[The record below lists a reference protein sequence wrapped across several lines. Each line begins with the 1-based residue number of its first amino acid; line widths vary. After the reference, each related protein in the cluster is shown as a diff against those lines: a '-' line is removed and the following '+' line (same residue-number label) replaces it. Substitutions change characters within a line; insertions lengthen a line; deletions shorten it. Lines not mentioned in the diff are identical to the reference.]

1 MLEEHLLAELEA
13 RDLPKL
19 NLALFTVLA
28 MRLRWG
34 DFVEAI
40 KHADRATLVAAQ
52 LGVPPVQYPTF
63 RAIGL
68 LGLGRYAEAWAS
80 LQREIVDDEHPFG
93 RLVRDLGVGLLRAE
107 LFDNAGAV
115 DLLTDVANRGREL
128 RRIWIEDW
136 AEAVKAVALARLG
149 RLEEVDWGRFDRP
162 EWPASTRAVPSS
174 PGACAA
180 SVSMPAT
187 CTMPASCWRSPTARW
202 WRRST

>member
-1 MLEEHLLAELEA
+1 MILNRAERMLARRYLLPGKGEGFIFVVAGFSVGA
-13 RDLPKL
+13 V
-19 NLALFTVLA
+19 AL
-28 MRLRWG
+28 G
-34 DFVEAI
+34 
-40 KHADRATLVAAQ
+40 VAA
-52 LGVPPVQYPTF
+52 L
-63 RAIGL
+63 I
-68 LGLGRYAEAWAS
+68 
-80 LQREIVDDEHPFG
+80 IVMSVMNGF
-93 RLVRDLGVGLLRAE
+93 RAE

-136 AEAVKAVALARLG
+136 AEAAKALALARLG